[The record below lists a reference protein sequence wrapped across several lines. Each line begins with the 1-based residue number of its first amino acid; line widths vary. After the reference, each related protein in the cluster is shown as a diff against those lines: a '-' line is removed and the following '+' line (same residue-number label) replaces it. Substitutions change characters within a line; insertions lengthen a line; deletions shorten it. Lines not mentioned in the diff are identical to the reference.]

1 MDILHRD
8 TVTLFSLYE
17 KSRLDPMWYAT
28 VLHNVRIEMDKSAI
42 IAKYGADTADNA
54 VLHIPY
60 TLRDLA
66 EGEPQAKQIPWLKGK
81 ALVIEDKIWLPANE
95 WDDQVNDDL
104 PNTITFEAGDKFD
117 FFWFGEWTG
126 EQIISD
132 SDYGVDEG
140 FYGYMNRTQDYVFA
154 ITAVGGPYTLIPHF
168 EIMAK

>member
-60 TLRDLA
+60 TLRDLKD
-66 EGEPQAKQIPWLKGK
+66 GEPQAKQIPWLKGK
-81 ALVIEDKIWLPANE
+81 ALVIEDKIWLPE
-95 WDDQVNDDL
+95 
-104 PNTITFEAGDKFD
+104 
-117 FFWFGEWTG
+117 
-126 EQIISD
+126 
-132 SDYGVDEG
+132 
-140 FYGYMNRTQDYVFA
+140 R
-154 ITAVGGPYTLIPHF
+154 VG
-168 EIMAK
+168 